1 MPMHTLTIA
10 PAGKVPTANHR
21 RRVYRLALMA
31 LSACFMFSGCL
42 RQSQEQD
49 QSSEKAVVRSKGE
62 PTNPLPAAPLE
73 IDPAILGDRSFGEAP
88 MLENK
93 VLSGEIPPVSE
104 RLPENPLVLRPLNE
118 IGRYG
123 DSIRRALASD
133 INDQS
138 AISKTLSE
146 SLMGFERPM
155 PDSILHNLAE
165 SHEFTD
171 EGRTIIL
178 KLRKGVK
185 WSDGTPFTVDDIL
198 FWYEDMTLD
207 DEARYASHF
216 PSRWMRNGQPLKM
229 EKVGDFQLK
238 ISSTQP
244 LGGILKVL
252 THDDIAIPKHVFAR
266 HHPRYNPDANYE
278 DFRQR
283 TTDGQLAFEPGI
295 PRLSAWVPVQWEH
308 GRKAVYRR
316 NPYYWKIDTAGN
328 QLPYADELV
337 FTVIPNPELTLL
349 KFMAG
354 EIDLHDLSNYTK
366 SLDFL
371 RQEESNG
378 VYELHFSTPTPSL
391 VLYLN
396 WDAPRPVVREAFR
409 KRKVRIALSQAL
421 NREEISHVIFGGL
434 LEPSGFSYSR
444 SSPTYSREAS
454 MLYSQYDPS
463 KAAELLDQEGY
474 VDSDRDGFREFTD
487 GSRFELTIDAFSGSY
502 IPDLSEL
509 IAVQWGVLGIKVHLN
524 VGLQEILLP
533 KRINGDFEIHITS
546 APIDPLTQAHHFGAM
561 GPNLPFWHRDADT
574 DGPDWLVEVT
584 EGIKQAQTI
593 IDPEELRPQ
602 MEHLHHLVSTN
613 IPFIALGALAGPWGA
628 NRRLGNVPDLLNP
641 EDLYRAWDRS
651 VYHEQIFIKAQPE

>member
-1 MPMHTLTIA
+1 MPTLIID
-10 PAGKVPTANHR
+10 PVGKVQATNHMN
-21 RRVYRLALMA
+21 RVYRHALIV
-31 LSACFMFSGCL
+31 LSAGALLSGCL
-42 RQSQEQD
+42 RQTQEQD
-49 QSSEKAVVRSKGE
+49 QSTDKAVVRSEDE
-62 PTNPLPAAPLE
+62 PTNPLQVSPPE
-73 IDPAILGDRSFGEAP
+73 IDPAILADRSFGEAP
-88 MLENK
+88 MLEDQ
-93 VLSGEIPPVSE
+93 VLSSEIPPVSE

-123 DSIRRALASD
+123 GAIRRALASD

-138 AISKTLSE
+138 AINKTLSE
-146 SLMGFERPM
+146 ALMGFERPM

-171 EGRTIIL
+171 DGRAIIL

-185 WSDGTPFTVDDIL
+185 WSDGAPFTVDDIL

-216 PSRWMRNGQPLKM
+216 PSRWMRNGHPLKM
-229 EKVGDFQLK
+229 EKIGDFELK
-238 ISSTQP
+238 ISSSQP

-252 THDDIAIPKHVFAR
+252 THDDIAIPKHIFAR
-266 HHPRYNPDANYE
+266 YHPRYNPDADYE

-283 TTDGQLAFEPGI
+283 TTDGQLAFGPGI
-295 PRLSAWVPVQWEH
+295 PRLSAWVPAKWEH
-308 GRKAVYRR
+308 GRKAVFRR

-337 FTVIPNPELTLL
+337 FTVIPNSELVLL

-371 RQEESNG
+371 RQEQSNG

-396 WDAPRPVVREAFR
+396 WDAPRSAVREAFR
-409 KRKVRIALSQAL
+409 NRKVRIALSQAL
-421 NREEISHVIFGGL
+421 NREEISHVIFNGL

-444 SSPTYSREAS
+444 SSPYYSREAS
-454 MLYSQYDPS
+454 MLYSQYDPAE
-463 KAAELLDQEGY
+463 AAALLDQEGY
-474 VDSDRDGFREFTD
+474 VDSDRDGFREFPD

-509 IAVQWGVLGIKVHLN
+509 IAVQWEVLGIKVHLN

-546 APIDPLTQAHHFGAM
+546 APIDPLTQEHHFGVM

-574 DGPDWLVEVT
+574 DGPDWLNEVT
-584 EGIKQAQTI
+584 DGIKQAQTI
-593 IDPEELRPQ
+593 IDPEALKLQ

-628 NRRLGNVPDLLNP
+628 NQRLGNVPDLLNP

-651 VYHEQIFIKAQPE
+651 VYHEQIYVQMQPE